1 VKKTLFGIS
10 AVAVASVS
18 MAHHS
23 GAMFDRTRTVTLEG
37 TVKEFQ
43 FTNPHSWLQVMVK
56 GADGKEV
63 EWGFENEGP
72 SSLKRMGIEATTFK
86 AGDKVTVVASPMKD
100 GRPAGAWMSIKKA
113 DGKSYGRG
121 GGGGPPGATPQNFRG
136 PAQGASPPDA
146 PKAP

>member
-23 GAMFDRTRTVTLEG
+23 GAMFDNTKTVTLEG

-43 FTNPHSWLQVMVK
+43 FTNPHSWLHIMVK

-63 EWGFENEGP
+63 EWAFENEGP
-72 SSLKRMGIEATTFK
+72 SSLKRMGIEASTFK
-86 AGDKVTVVASPMKD
+86 AGDQVTVVASPMRD
-100 GRPAGAWMSIKKA
+100 GRPAGAWRSIKKA
-113 DGKSYGRG
+113 DGKSFGGRG
-121 GGGGPPGATPQNFRG
+121 GGAPPGA
-136 PAQGASPPDA
+136 APPGA